1 MEGMPSGGALD
12 GARFVS
18 YTYRSVCMRNGSASP
33 PDDHGHP
40 PGAREKLLGAAIDLF
55 TARGYAATSVREI
68 VEHAG
73 LTKPALYYHFGS
85 KEAIYLEILREV
97 RLVMDEALSR
107 LSSGGGPARER
118 LIRFAVG
125 LFEVFEGNV
134 SAARFMNAVLWGP
147 PQGAPP
153 FDFRTVHD
161 AIRAA
166 VGGRL
171 NDATLDKVVRNAAS
185 SWTQSG
191 HLDGRSRKRRLT
203 ATPTPGAVAFALL
216 LGYLLGVRGQGLFE
230 TLFARLLDREAN
242 DLSFMAMD
250 AKRLGLLDIKSGGG
264 MLVVSFDGI
273 LTDKEK
279 RLTHGAH

>member
-166 VGGRL
+166 VGGMVEEGIAQGEFGPGEPTDVAQAFIAVLSFSMDVHLVYPDSSPGTAGLRR
-171 NDATLDKVVRNAAS
+171 TLDILFRGIARPVD
-185 SWTQSG
+185 QE
-191 HLDGRSRKRRLT
+191 
-203 ATPTPGAVAFALL
+203 TP
-216 LGYLLGVRGQGLFE
+216 R
-230 TLFARLLDREAN
+230 
-242 DLSFMAMD
+242 
-250 AKRLGLLDIKSGGG
+250 
-264 MLVVSFDGI
+264 
-273 LTDKEK
+273 
-279 RLTHGAH
+279 